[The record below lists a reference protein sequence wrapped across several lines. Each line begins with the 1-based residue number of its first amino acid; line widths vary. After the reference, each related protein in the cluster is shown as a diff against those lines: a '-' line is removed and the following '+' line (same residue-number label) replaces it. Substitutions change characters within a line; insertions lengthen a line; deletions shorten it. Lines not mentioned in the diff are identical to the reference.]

1 MKLFLVRP
9 AVSVFA
15 DSITGLKGSHVYTSL
30 LHICVHLMHKNIL
43 TTRRPSAASEINA
56 DIVFF
61 QKKVSSRVKKKSIII
76 FIPLMETGCHCHS
89 L

>member
-43 TTRRPSAASEINA
+43 TTRRPSAEKPQINA

-61 QKKVSSRVKKKSIII
+61 QIKVSSRVKKNQ
-76 FIPLMETGCHCHS
+76 
-89 L
+89 

>member
-15 DSITGLKGSHVYTSL
+15 DSITGHTGLKGSHMYTSL

-43 TTRRPSAASEINA
+43 TTRRPSAEKP
-56 DIVFF
+56 
-61 QKKVSSRVKKKSIII
+61 QKSMQI
-76 FIPLMETGCHCHS
+76 
-89 L
+89 